1 MLASSIK
8 NEPIMTLMIA
18 LEEELNWIIAK
29 QYASEPQYRAFL
41 EIIHSVPFHQSD
53 ELSHL

>member
-1 MLASSIK
+1 
-8 NEPIMTLMIA
+8 MTLMIA

-53 ELSHL
+53 ELPHL